1 MELGSDLQVLPVQ
14 WNLRAFPRIRK
25 LRVDF
30 DPAKSNALLL
40 MRFDH
45 PRHIAS
51 QIQELELY
59 DISWPSPMTVR
70 LISQGFHGI
79 RVLKLS
85 QDLIWCNLCNICRF
99 ATFRDHPPAEIV
111 YDKFVGLSV
120 RQLR

>member
-30 DPAKSNALLL
+30 DPVKSNALLL

-59 DISWPSPMTVR
+59 DISWPSPMT
-70 LISQGFHGI
+70 
-79 RVLKLS
+79 
-85 QDLIWCNLCNICRF
+85 
-99 ATFRDHPPAEIV
+99 E
-111 YDKFVGLSV
+111 
-120 RQLR
+120 LREW